1 MLKTRVLTALMLLP
15 AFLAAILW
23 CPPPLWSVVCVVLAA
38 VAGWEWGRLAGLGG
52 VLRQIY
58 PGLTALLVG
67 IFIALSPGIPAL
79 LGMLIA
85 ATFFWCILAPLWLR
99 QKWQLRSAGNLNI
112 LLGWALI
119 VPATMVLAI
128 FRGNGWSL
136 LAILA
141 IAWVAD
147 SAAYFSGKAF
157 GRRKLAPQISPGKS
171 WEGVWGA
178 SLAVS
183 IYISIIPNKVLLFGF
198 LPWAQG
204 QGAQLV
210 IWIGVALLLLAV
222 SIVGD
227 LLESLFKR
235 QAGIK
240 DSSNLLPG
248 HGGILDRVDSL
259 LALLPVAATV
269 QLLSLLLT
277 YTH

>member
-1 MLKTRVLTALMLLP
+1 MLKTRILTVLLLLP
-15 AFLAAILW
+15 VFLAAILW
-23 CPPPLWSVVCVVLAA
+23 LPVSAWSLVCVLLSGLAA
-38 VAGWEWGRLAGLGG
+38 WEWARLAGLKG

-58 PGLTALLVG
+58 PGLTALLVAG
-67 IFIALSPGIPAL
+67 FIALRPGVAPL
-79 LGMLIA
+79 LGMLIG
-85 ATFFWCILAPLWLR
+85 ATAFWCVLAPLWLR
-99 QKWQLRSAGNLNI
+99 YKWQLRAAGNLNI

-119 VPATMVLAI
+119 APATMVLAV

-157 GRRKLAPQISPGKS
+157 GRRKLAPLISPGKS

-178 SLAVS
+178 SLAVAL
-183 IYISIIPNKVLLFGF
+183 YISIIPGKVLLFGF
-198 LPWAQG
+198 LPWAQS
-204 QGAQLV
+204 QGVQVL
-210 IWIGVALLLLAV
+210 IWIVFALLLLAV
-222 SIVGD
+222 SVVGD

-235 QAGIK
+235 QAGMK

-259 LALLPVAATV
+259 LALLPVAAAV
-269 QLLSLLLT
+269 QLLSVLLT
-277 YTH
+277 YSH